1 MPFTH
6 SPHSSTK
13 HLHIMPYGKL
23 VVLPGAA
30 GLPGGAATGVLPGA
44 AACRVFPGTCPHLT
58 AGRRR
63 VAVPG
68 SVPGC
73 RVARC
78 VLPGTAGLP
87 GRCRGGAG
95 ATVAGLG
102 CRRAGLPGSGA
113 RGLKRCPPDLPYVK
127 YWIKLSHSLVST
139 ELTLGSTYS

>member
-6 SPHSSTK
+6 SPHSSTSTK
-13 HLHIMPYGKL
+13 HLHIMPYGTL

-68 SVPGC
+68 RC
-73 RVARC
+73 RV
-78 VLPGTAGLP
+78 AGLP
-87 GRCRGGAG
+87 GVYCRVLPGCRDGAG
-95 ATVAGLG
+95 AVPG
-102 CRRAGLPGSGA
+102 RPLPG
-113 RGLKRCPPDLPYVK
+113 
-127 YWIKLSHSLVST
+127 
-139 ELTLGSTYS
+139 